1 MRELARQLE
10 GVRRRARWLLVGQ
23 RLMQAVAVAGPT
35 LVTLGLI
42 DYLLRLPGW
51 LRGVVSLGLA
61 GWLVWWLVHRLA
73 GAWRFGPTV
82 GALALRLENRY
93 DALRGTLASAL
104 EFALRPERYAQPA
117 ATAALAAASVA
128 RAERSLAGVR
138 VDKLIDLRPTRRFA
152 GWGAGAVL
160 VVGLLAWVMPTNS
173 GIAASRWLA
182 PWGDAAWPKRV
193 AIAPAALP
201 TVHPVDAPLVLRL
214 DVTRG
219 HRPGMRVWATARPA
233 DAPDA
238 APQRFLMTEQAAAP
252 GSDRAEAVSG
262 YAVSWR
268 PPAEVVR
275 RIGSGRGDA
284 QRWLFTFAAA
294 DATADAVAVTLVARP
309 AATALTIDVVPPS
322 YAAGLVPPR
331 TLNPP
336 PASPRAAAVP
346 ALIGSSVEVAV
357 RLNKK
362 LPAAKLRPER
372 LVPKLAGVPSLSVDA
387 GERDRVRFSFVI
399 DEPRQ
404 VELVLEDEHGL
415 RPAEPTALRFD
426 PREDRP
432 PTVALLEPRADTS
445 VLATAV
451 VPVAARAADDVG
463 VHRLVL
469 DAAHPT
475 RLDSAAEA
483 TQTVRTLA
491 ERVARQT
498 ELFAEATLD
507 LAPLGLVP
515 GDVVLVGAHAEDV
528 YDLDGRTHGSVDAT
542 PRRLRVIDA
551 ATLIDQVRGELAG
564 VRQQADRLERQ
575 QAQLI
580 RRAGD
585 RPATLRAEQARVS
598 RGVAAQRQQ
607 LDTLTRRL
615 TMNRLDEPSLDE
627 LIERADDLAAAAEAA
642 SDAAGEAFGEAEE
655 PSVDTLDEAVARAEA
670 QQGEAREQL
679 EALADLLDQGR
690 DALGLRLE
698 LSRLRTEQEALA
710 QDTRELLPRA
720 VGRSAEELP
729 NDVREALEEL
739 VERQRA
745 LAEAAEDAVRRLQDT
760 AESLTQS
767 SVGAGEDSGADAEQR
782 EQDRAAAEALAEAA
796 AVAQRQGLTPQM
808 EQAERTLEENQL
820 ASAGGSQM
828 QALDTLEAMMRQLDE
843 GDPRR
848 QERLRRRLAEL
859 AEQLQRLVNEQTA
872 ANEAR
877 RAEEDVAR
885 LSTQAEGQNRLWVR
899 TIAAQTGAEGDEAT
913 AEVAPVIGQAVS
925 AQARAVAALR
935 AAEREPAA
943 VGQAVALERLEEAL
957 RRIRE
962 QAAEAARDQTT
973 QKRSELRQKYTELA
987 ERQRTLRG
995 EVQEAVGDGPLTR
1008 RARAALRGLGGRQ
1021 DEIGGEAEAL
1031 GQEVAETVVF
1041 RRTHE
1046 RIDATSDA
1054 ASARLSSGTPDAG
1067 TATDDQERVAVL
1079 LESMAAALDDR
1090 AAQRE
1095 FDSGAGAGGGG
1106 GGGGGEPQLIPPAAE
1121 LRLLRGVQQAVYD
1134 QTRRLAEAG
1143 RVGGG
1148 NAARLDAL
1156 GAEQRE
1162 LSEMGTALIEQMNQ
1176 PATPDVLPEG
1186 SPEDRGRGGR

>member
-1 MRELARQLE
+1 MRDLARQLE

-23 RLMQAVAVAGPT
+23 RLLQAVAVAGPT

-51 LRGVVSLGLA
+51 LRGAVSLGLA
-61 GWLVWWLVHRLA
+61 GWLAWWLVHRLT

-82 GALALRLENRY
+82 SALALRLENQY

-104 EFALRPERYAQPA
+104 EFALHPEHYAQPA
-117 ATAALAAASVA
+117 ATAAMAAASVA

-138 VDKLIDLRPTRRFA
+138 VDRLIDLRPTRRFV
-152 GWGAGAVL
+152 GWGAAAAAA
-160 VVGLLAWVMPTNS
+160 VGLLVVAMPTYS
-173 GIAASRWLA
+173 GIAASRWLL

-193 AIAPAALP
+193 AVAVHALP
-201 TVHPVDAPLVLRL
+201 AVHPVDAPLVLRL
-214 DVTRG
+214 DVNRG
-219 HRPGMRVWATARPA
+219 YRPGMRVWATARPA
-233 DAPDA
+233 DDPDTP
-238 APQRFLMTEQAAAP
+238 PQRFLMTEQPAPGSAP
-252 GSDRAEAVSG
+252 GSDQAKAGSS

-268 PPAEVVR
+268 PPAEAVR
-275 RIGSGRGDA
+275 RIGSGRGA
-284 QRWLFTFAAA
+284 PRRWLFTFAAGDA
-294 DATADAVAVTLVARP
+294 DADAAAVTLVARP
-309 AATALTIDVVPPS
+309 AVAALSIDVEPPA

-336 PASPRAAAVP
+336 AASPRPAAVP
-346 ALIGSSVEVAV
+346 ALSGSSVEVTL
-357 RLNKK
+357 RLNKP
-362 LPAAKLRPER
+362 LSAAALRPER
-372 LVPKLAGVPSLSVDA
+372 LVPGLADLTSLSVDA
-387 GERDRVRFSFVI
+387 GDRDAVRFSFVI

-415 RPAEPTALRFD
+415 RPAEATSLRFD

-432 PTVALLEPRADTS
+432 PTVALLDPRADAS

-451 VPVAARAADDVG
+451 VPVAGRAADDVG
-463 VHRLVL
+463 VRRLVL

-483 TQTVRTLA
+483 TQTVLTLA
-491 ERVARQT
+491 DRAARQA
-498 ELFAEATLD
+498 ELTAEATLD
-507 LAPLGLVP
+507 LAPLGLEP
-515 GDVVLVGAHAEDV
+515 GDVVVVAAHAEDV
-528 YDLDGRTHGSVDAT
+528 YELNGRSHDTVDAT

-564 VRQQADRLERQ
+564 VRQQAERLERQ
-575 QAQLI
+575 QTQLL

-585 RPATLRAEQARVS
+585 RPAVLRAEQARVS

-607 LDTLTRRL
+607 LDAMTRRL
-615 TMNRLDEPSLDE
+615 AMNRLDEPSLDE

-642 SDAAGEAFGEAEE
+642 SDAAGAAFDEADE
-655 PSVDTLDEAVARAEA
+655 PSAESPHDAVARAEA
-670 QQGEAREQL
+670 QQAEAREQL

-729 NDVREALEEL
+729 DDVREALEEL
-739 VERQRA
+739 AERQRA
-745 LAEAAEDAVRRLQDT
+745 LAEASEDAVRRLQDT
-760 AESLTQS
+760 AESLAQS
-767 SVGAGEDSGADAEQR
+767 AAETGQENGEQS

-808 EQAERTLEENQL
+808 EQAERAMEENQL

-828 QALDTLEAMMRQLDE
+828 QALDTLEAMMQQLDE
-843 GDPRR
+843 GDSRR

-877 RAEEDVAR
+877 QAEPDAAR
-885 LSTQAEGQNRLWVR
+885 LTAQAEGQNRLWVR
-899 TIAAQTGAEGDEAT
+899 TIAAQTGAEADAAT
-913 AEVAPVIGQAVS
+913 AEVAPLIGQAVA

-935 AAEREPAA
+935 GAEREPAA
-943 VGQAVALERLEEAL
+943 AGQAVALERLEEAL
-957 RRIRE
+957 RRVRE
-962 QAAEAARDQTT
+962 QAAEAERDQTA
-973 QKRSELRQKYTELA
+973 QQRAELRQKYTELA
-987 ERQRTLRG
+987 KRQRTLRG

-1021 DEIGGEAEAL
+1021 GEIGSEAEAL

-1046 RIDATSDA
+1046 RIDATSA
-1054 ASARLSSGTPDAG
+1054 AAADKLSRAAPDAG
-1067 TATDDQERVAVL
+1067 TAADDQQRVAVL

-1095 FDSGAGAGGGG
+1095 FDSGAGAAAGA

-1143 RVGGG
+1143 GAGEIDT
-1148 NAARLDAL
+1148 ARLDAL

-1162 LSEMGTALIEQMNQ
+1162 LSELGTQLIEQMNQ
-1176 PATPDVLPEG
+1176 PAAPGVVPEGLPESG
-1186 SPEDRGRGGR
+1186 PEDGR